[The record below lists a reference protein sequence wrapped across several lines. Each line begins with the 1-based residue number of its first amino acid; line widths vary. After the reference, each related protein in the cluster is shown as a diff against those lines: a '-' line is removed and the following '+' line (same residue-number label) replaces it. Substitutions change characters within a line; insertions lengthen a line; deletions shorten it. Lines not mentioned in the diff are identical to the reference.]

1 MKNFEKRMLIEY
13 LDKVAREIDF
23 DSVEIE
29 DLILGIIL
37 ILKIKKFNLNEMKDM
52 LGNTSNDYDE
62 FRRELRKEITKLK
75 KNSKHKISSF
85 EEI

>member
-1 MKNFEKRMLIEY
+1 MKNFEKRMLVEY

-29 DLILGIIL
+29 DLILGIIS
-37 ILKIKKFNLNEMKDM
+37 ILKIKKINLNKMKDM
-52 LGNTSNDYDE
+52 LDNTSNDYDE

-75 KNSKHKISSF
+75 SKKMVMF
-85 EEI
+85 